1 MGCMSQYVEV
11 DLVALDQVA
20 LDQVVVVEGLEAFGF
35 LAVVA

>member
-1 MGCMSQYVEV
+1 MSQHVEF
-11 DLVALDQVA
+11 DLVA